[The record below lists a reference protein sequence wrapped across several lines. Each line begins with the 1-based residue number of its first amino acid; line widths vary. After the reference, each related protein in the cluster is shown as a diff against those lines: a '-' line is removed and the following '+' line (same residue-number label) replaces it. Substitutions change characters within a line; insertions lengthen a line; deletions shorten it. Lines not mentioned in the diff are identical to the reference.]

1 MKPKNSKDFGDCS
14 PMSSNCVTYD
24 GNKPSCDI
32 IQFCYGESVSDILYK
47 IMEKLCE
54 FNSILNLDDIIM
66 APCLGETC
74 GIENI
79 KDVINLLI
87 QKVCKDSNTD
97 SVTTDVSDKTCQC
110 TIMVSSQT
118 AKCLDIDAGEYNLD
132 NFVGL
137 LAGMICEVRGNINDL
152 ASAIQSL
159 QNSARNIQ
167 NKYATQSYVRSTV
180 DTAMGNIAPNVSENT
195 KSIRG
200 LRTNVGIPDEV
211 IAAINTMPSSLSTS
225 PRFTGVGSMNTYTNW
240 IDSPGNISQSM
251 RDMWIT
257 IIDMRNA
264 MMTLMGNLAEGCTD
278 TNIEMDAVSVSVDS
292 LVITFTGHIALGY
305 VDTNEGSSIT
315 IIDRVTG
322 MTQTVNGIRIT
333 QYVNGENLTIPLS
346 GVSGDNDLDIRL
358 TARTYNEQQNSTC
371 ERVFEA
377 MATTTTTCP
386 AVTYVPS
393 FNSFA
398 YSFNYLGRIPSI
410 IVVEVYDATGTHLVG
425 SVSHNVNGNFVSG
438 NFYGL
443 ESGTTYKVRLVT
455 NGRPC
460 DFDTVITNIRPCT
473 QPVLDSINVDYDNPT
488 GTSDGDSI
496 GQWITDYQNI

>member
-14 PMSSNCVTYD
+14 PMSSNCVTYEGD
-24 GNKPSCDI
+24 KPSCNI
-32 IQFCYGESVSDILYK
+32 IPFCYGESVSDVLYK

-54 FNSILNLDDIIM
+54 FDSILNLDDIIM
-66 APCLGETC
+66 APCLGEAC
-74 GIENI
+74 GMENI
-79 KDVINLLI
+79 KDVLNLLI
-87 QKVCKDSNTD
+87 QKVCEESNGNNATI
-97 SVTTDVSDKTCQC
+97 DVHDKTCNC
-110 TIMVSSQT
+110 KIIVSKQT
-118 AKCLDIDAGEYNLD
+118 ADCLGIDAGEYNL
-132 NFVGL
+132 NNYVGL
-137 LAGMICEVRGNINDL
+137 LAQLICEARGNINDL
-152 ASAIQSL
+152 ASAVQSL
-159 QNSARNIQ
+159 QNSIRNVH
-167 NKYATQSYVRSTV
+167 NTYATQNYVRTSV
-180 DTAMGNIAPNVSENT
+180 ENAVGEMSPKISQNT
-195 KSIRG
+195 RDIQG
-200 LRTNVGIPDEV
+200 LRVNVGLPDEV
-211 IAAINTMPSSLSTS
+211 ISAINAMYSALATS
-225 PRFTGVGSMNTYTNW
+225 PRLTGIGSMNTYPNW
-240 IDSPGNISQSM
+240 IDSPGNLAQTIQN
-251 RDMWIT
+251 MWIT
-257 IIDMRNA
+257 VIDMRNA
-264 MMTLMGNLAEGCTD
+264 MMTLVGNLAEGCSD
-278 TNIEMDAVSVSVDS
+278 TNIEMNAVSVSADS
-292 LVITFTGHIALGY
+292 LVITFTGHVALGY

-315 IIDRVTG
+315 IIDRVTS

-371 ERVFEA
+371 ERVFET

-488 GTSDGDSI
+488 GTSNGDNISA
-496 GQWITDYQNI
+496 WINDYQSI

>member
-24 GNKPSCDI
+24 GDKPSCDI

-74 GIENI
+74 GMENI
-79 KDVINLLI
+79 KDVLNLLI

-488 GTSDGDSI
+488 GTSNGYNISA
-496 GQWITDYQNI
+496 WINDYQSI

>member
-1 MKPKNSKDFGDCS
+1 MKPKNSKNFGDCS
-14 PMSSNCVTYD
+14 PVSSNCVTYD
-24 GNKPSCDI
+24 GDKPSCDI
-32 IQFCYGESVSDILYK
+32 IPFCYGESVSDILYK

-54 FNSILNLDDIIM
+54 FNSILNWDDIIM

-79 KDVINLLI
+79 KDVLNLLI
-87 QKVCKDSNTD
+87 QKVCEESNGNNATI
-97 SVTTDVSDKTCQC
+97 DVPDKTCNC
-110 TIMVSSQT
+110 KIIVSKQT
-118 AKCLDIDAGEYNLD
+118 ADCLDISAGEYNLD
-132 NFVGL
+132 NYVGL
-137 LAGMICEVRGNINDL
+137 LAQLICEARGNINDL
-152 ASAIQSL
+152 ASAVQSL
-159 QNSARNIQ
+159 QNSIRNVH
-167 NKYATQSYVRSTV
+167 NTYATQSYVKSTV

-211 IAAINTMPSSLSTS
+211 VAAINTMPSSLATS
-225 PRFTGVGSMNTYTNW
+225 PRFTGVGSMNTYPNW
-240 IDSPGNISQSM
+240 IDSPGSISQSM
-251 RDMWIT
+251 QDMWIT

-264 MMTLMGNLAEGCTD
+264 MMTLVGNLAEGCSD

-292 LVITFTGHIALGY
+292 LVITFTGHVALGY

-315 IIDRVTG
+315 IIDRVTS

-460 DFDTVITNIRPCT
+460 DFDTVMTNIRPCT

-488 GTSDGDSI
+488 GTSNGDNISA
-496 GQWITDYQNI
+496 WINDYQSI